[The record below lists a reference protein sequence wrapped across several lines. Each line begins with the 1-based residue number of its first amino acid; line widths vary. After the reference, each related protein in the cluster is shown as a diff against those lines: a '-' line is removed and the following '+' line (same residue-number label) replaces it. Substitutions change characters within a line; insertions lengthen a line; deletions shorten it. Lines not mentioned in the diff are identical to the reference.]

1 MYPCNMW
8 TSLGPLQEF
17 VNLNQLDGIGTTVR
31 NFKSPKKIAC
41 GHCGPLLSFYLP
53 MCELI

>member
-1 MYPCNMW
+1 MW

-31 NFKSPKKIAC
+31 NFKKPYATSMWTLWSVTY
-41 GHCGPLLSFYLP
+41 PLTPYV
-53 MCELI
+53 

>member
-1 MYPCNMW
+1 MW

-31 NFKSPKKIAC
+31 NFKNPRNWHVDIVVRYYPFIS
-41 GHCGPLLSFYLP
+41 LSVS
-53 MCELI
+53 